1 MVCAFQWPKA
11 HKINYGNTLT
21 SVHLRIF
28 GKGLVYYVL
37 VNYPFLQ
44 TQVTRIPLLYCISNY
59 NHRASAVCTFRL
71 AWYYAM
77 GKLHLL
83 GYCSFKLYFFGK
95 MVRSCTVSQGVG
107 ECRFQGC
114 RETSFKFLVRAL
126 WFTVLLESLGGATV
140 LGVYDYALYTLNWCY
155 NVYCQHVNGVF
166 DQNNSELTK
175 NYQC

>member
-1 MVCAFQWPKA
+1 MVCAFQWPNA

-28 GKGLVYYVL
+28 GKGLLYYVL
-37 VNYPFLQ
+37 VNYLFLQ
-44 TQVTRIPLLYCISNY
+44 TQVTQIPLLYY
-59 NHRASAVCTFRL
+59 NHRACAVCTFRL

-83 GYCSFKLYFFGK
+83 GYWSFKLYFFGK

-114 RETSFKFLVRAL
+114 RETSFKFVVRAL
-126 WFTVLLESLGGATV
+126 WFTVLLESLCGATFH
-140 LGVYDYALYTLNWCY
+140 GVYDHTLNWYY
-155 NVYCQHVNGVF
+155 NVYCKHVNGVF

-175 NYQC
+175 NY